1 MTPGSPTRRPRAGF
15 TIGEVLVAL
24 AVLAA
29 AATLSAEALTRT
41 AAERSRLDARL
52 EAVDAAANALEAARA
67 RPWDDLTPEW
77 AAAQAAPASLARW
90 PDSKLT
96 VRVEPEPDRPR
107 VKRVTAEV
115 SWERKG
121 LAPWPTVA
129 LTTLVAARSAGGKP

>member
-1 MTPGSPTRRPRAGF
+1 MTPRSSTRRPGF
-15 TIGEVLVAL
+15 TIGEVLIAL

-29 AATLSAEALTRT
+29 TATLSAEAILRT
-41 AAERSRLDARL
+41 AAERSRFDARL
-52 EAVDAAANALEAARA
+52 EAADAAANALEAARA

-77 AAAQAAPASLARW
+77 AAAQPVPAALARW

-115 SWERKG
+115 RWERKG
-121 LAPWPTVA
+121 LAPWPVVT
-129 LTTLVAARSAGGKP
+129 LTTLVAARTAGGKP

>member
-1 MTPGSPTRRPRAGF
+1 MTRRPGF
-15 TIGEVLVAL
+15 TVGEVLVAL

-29 AATLSAEALTRT
+29 TATLSAEALLRT

-52 EAVDAAANALEAARA
+52 EAADAAANALEAARA

-77 AAAQAAPASLARW
+77 AAARPTPAALARW
-90 PDSKLT
+90 PDAKLT

-115 SWERKG
+115 RWERKG
-121 LAPWPTVA
+121 LSPWPAVT
-129 LTTLVAARSAGGKP
+129 LTTLVAARTTGGKP